1 VHEVSRLD
9 SGDART
15 QNVVQVVTN
24 VKEQIDQ

>member
-9 SGDART
+9 GGDTRT
-15 QNVVQVVTN
+15 QDVVQVVTN